1 MTKLGIVV
9 TNPNLLTITPTL
21 PTEVGSHTI
30 KITLTDNCGAT
41 TTNDLIVVVGN
52 TAPYFTVASLP
63 FE

>member
-1 MTKLGIVV
+1 MSRLGIVV
-9 TNPNLLTITPTL
+9 TNQNLLTISPSF
-21 PTEVGSHTI
+21 PNEVCTHTI
-30 KITLTDNCGAT
+30 KIILTDNCGAT